1 MGIQNKLSR
10 IFSLIL
16 TKLFF
21 NVFNNFR
28 LLEMIQRSSIL
39 INDEEYEDIERQL
52 KELQDVN
59 ALELSQKKLATNSSI
74 WERTNSQDSAA
85 AFISIGGENVQV
97 KEIKSEP
104 FVPNFLS
111 K

>member
-1 MGIQNKLSR
+1 
-10 IFSLIL
+10 
-16 TKLFF
+16 
-21 NVFNNFR
+21 
-28 LLEMIQRSSIL
+28 MIQRSSIL

-52 KELQDVN
+52 KEFQDVIS
-59 ALELSQKKLATNSSI
+59 LELSQKKLATNSSI
-74 WERTNSQDSAA
+74 WERTNSQDSAAA